1 MKAIIE
7 KTDVGIEVNMKP
19 IPLMKRGKVYVFQ
32 TSEEALAYV
41 TRMFKKF
48 EEEATP
54 ADHDPSSD

>member
-1 MKAIIE
+1 
-7 KTDVGIEVNMKP
+7 
-19 IPLMKRGKVYVFQ
+19 
-32 TSEEALAYV
+32 LAYV